1 MDEEENRRFFG
12 DVHVLI
18 GEMSIENCLRIFD
31 EKQDQV
37 KSFMNQRRKDEEV
50 KQNGLDDT
58 MNLSTINYQT
68 SNKAGSVTMNQ
79 TQIMNQSGAT
89 YFK

>member
-1 MDEEENRRFFG
+1 
-12 DVHVLI
+12 
-18 GEMSIENCLRIFD
+18 
-31 EKQDQV
+31 
-37 KSFMNQRRKDEEV
+37 MNQRRKDEEV

-79 TQIMNQSGAT
+79 T
-89 YFK
+89 